1 MSEFWQSSGNR
12 NTDAAQQQI
21 QVLQAALEGP
31 LPLRTLSVAQSAVVD
46 ANARCV
52 RYVGSTAS
60 DVLTL
65 PTANALGA
73 GVGQA
78 IVLVNTSAVAIS
90 VVPSGSDTLNG
101 VTTAYSLAARS
112 QVLFVADA
120 QGAWWAAPVPDTT
133 GRLLRLTV
141 LTGTTLAVFPGT
153 LAYRLRLWGGGGG
166 GGGVISAACAAAG
179 GGGAG
184 SYAERYGNPI
194 AASYTFALGA
204 AGAAGSTAGGD
215 GGNGGDSTFSAGGVT
230 VTAPGGKGGKGDAA
244 GTAGATSRARG
255 GGAGGAVAS
264 NGNVINGGGAP
275 GHPSVMVRINFADIM
290 ATSGAGGSSALGG
303 GGGVGRERSVTST
316 SNGADAIGPASGG
329 GGAID
334 DGTAARTGGTGGAGY
349 GILEEFS

>member
-1 MSEFWQSSGNR
+1 MSEFWQSQGNR

-90 VVPSGSDTLNG
+90 VVPSGADTLNG

-120 QGAWWAAPVPDTT
+120 QGAWWAMPVPDLT
-133 GRLLRLTV
+133 GRLLRTTV
-141 LTGTTLAVFPGT
+141 LTGTTLAAFPGT
-153 LAYRLRLWGGGGG
+153 RMYRLRLWGAGGG
-166 GGGVISAACAAAG
+166 GGGVINAVAAGG

-184 SYAERYGNPI
+184 SYAERVGTAIPATWN
-194 AASYTFALGA
+194 FVLGA
-204 AGAAGSTAGGD
+204 AGAAGSTAGGA
-215 GGNGGDSTFSAGGVT
+215 GGNGGSSTFSDGAVT
-230 VTAPGGKGGKGDAA
+230 VTAPGGTGGSGDAA
-244 GTAGATSRARG
+244 GTAGATSRSRRG
-255 GGAGGAVAS
+255 GTGGVLS
-264 NGNVINGGGAP
+264 TNGTTNGGGAP
-275 GHPSVMVRINFADIM
+275 GHPSIMVRINFADVM
-290 ATSGAGGSSALGG
+290 AISGAGGSSSLGG
-303 GGGVGRERSVTST
+303 GGLGHSTPGATSAAGNAAT
-316 SNGADAIGPASGG
+316 GPAAGG

-334 DGTAARTGGTGGAGY
+334 DGTAARAGGAGGDGY